1 MRPIFSRCTQTPS
14 SFAHEGSLCIHVFC
28 IYICACCRPRS
39 VSPVRPEQPMCLAAG
54 EPSDLGRV
62 KDSAWANERVEGGGG
77 RGRSRWCHWMPGN
90 LSLCVSVS
98 VYIWPALTL
107 TSSKVRLAHRTGPQS
122 RKGNFYSFT
131 SHTAPF
137 SRPAASHSTRSSRHI
152 RALRFHTH

>member
-1 MRPIFSRCTQTPS
+1 MHTIFSRCTQKPS
-14 SFAHEGSLCIHVFC
+14 SFTHEGSLCIHVFC
-28 IYICACCRPRS
+28 IYICACCRPWS

-62 KDSAWANERVEGGGG
+62 KDSAWANERVEGGW
-77 RGRSRWCHWMPGN
+77 GRSWWCHWMPGN

-107 TSSKVRLAHRTGPQS
+107 TSSKVRLAHRTGPRS

-131 SHTAPF
+131 LHTATF
-137 SRPAASHSTRSSRHI
+137 SCHAASQSIRSSRHI
-152 RALRFHTH
+152 RVLRFHTH